1 MILSSAVLKC
11 KGCAAAS
18 LLHIWLQQLGCIS
31 APCLQHCTTPTTAST
46 DVPKREKMN
55 PNHLPE
61 HKVAADACKCLCQ
74 GSTVQPQT
82 AAANAPA
89 SAAVKC
95 STHVMVQSVGIIKD
109 LSHSHPAMGKLS
121 TARRQRPRKSYSPRS
136 WAAALAFQQLPH
148 LCWALGMIQHW
159 RRTQRSKQEGR
170 DGCRARGRADLTA
183 GACSSTCPAPAEIRK

>member
-55 PNHLPE
+55 PNHPPE

-82 AAANAPA
+82 AAANARFCRCKMQHTRHGSKRGHHQGPV
-89 SAAVKC
+89 SQPPCDGKTQHSTTAATTEELQPTELGC
-95 STHVMVQSVGIIKD
+95 CVGF
-109 LSHSHPAMGKLS
+109 P
-121 TARRQRPRKSYSPRS
+121 
-136 WAAALAFQQLPH
+136 AAASPLLGFGHDSALA
-148 LCWALGMIQHW
+148 
-159 RRTQRSKQEGR
+159 TDSKVKAGGEGWLQ
-170 DGCRARGRADLTA
+170 GSGQ
-183 GACSSTCPAPAEIRK
+183 G